1 MGQLKYSSLQ
11 FSIMLKLY
19 IISALIIALAVVQ
32 TYQEEIPYDQYQTAY
47 DTSGYYEQDA
57 TATQYDNEALN
68 FLSNFAVTEKQS
80 IDDMTMISMG
90 ASVTAAVV
98 AIGALAYA
106 LTLEGRILT
115 NDARSLST
123 CNALNTITSNT
134 LTAIPAVTAA
144 GCGNIVTTNTVDQ
157 SANIITC
164 LNQIITSIN
173 TNAVTPINAYGNPTC

>member
-1 MGQLKYSSLQ
+1 
-11 FSIMLKLY
+11 
-19 IISALIIALAVVQ
+19 
-32 TYQEEIPYDQYQTAY
+32 
-47 DTSGYYEQDA
+47 
-57 TATQYDNEALN
+57 
-68 FLSNFAVTEKQS
+68 
-80 IDDMTMISMG
+80 MG

-123 CNALNTITSNT
+123 CNAVSFLKAYEYVLRTYLPLTKPCIFNFFFQLNTITSNT

-173 TNAVTPINAYGNPTC
+173 ANAVTPINAYGNPTC